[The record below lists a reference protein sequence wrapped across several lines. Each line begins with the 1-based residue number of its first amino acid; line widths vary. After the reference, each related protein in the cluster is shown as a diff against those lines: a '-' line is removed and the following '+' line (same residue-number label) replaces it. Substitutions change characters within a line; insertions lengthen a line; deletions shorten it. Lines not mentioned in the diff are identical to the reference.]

1 MPSLVFQFM
10 KLENTFFHSLK
21 ETVHLDSHASRLYWE
36 SLFVLILK
44 ADLDNIKFPR
54 GSTLLQYVDELL
66 LCSPHQASAEPHTK
80 VTDVEL
86 YTKVT
91 GKKYLKLNRAP

>member
-1 MPSLVFQFM
+1 MPQGF
-10 KLENTFFHSLK
+10 T
-21 ETVHLDSHASRLYWE
+21 E
-36 SLFVLILK
+36 SFLFLTILK
-44 ADLDNIKFPR
+44 AYLDVIKSPR

-66 LCSPHQASAEPHTK
+66 LCSPYQASAEPHTK

-91 GKKYLKLNRAP
+91 GKKYLKLKRAP